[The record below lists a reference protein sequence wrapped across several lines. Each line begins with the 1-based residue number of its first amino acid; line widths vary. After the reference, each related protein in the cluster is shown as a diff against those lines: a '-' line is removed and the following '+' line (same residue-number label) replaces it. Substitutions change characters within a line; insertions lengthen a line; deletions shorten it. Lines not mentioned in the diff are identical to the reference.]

1 MCLLLQGTKKKKKK
15 GKERK
20 GNAAF
25 RGGLCCGDIF
35 RRKKGN
41 FLPAAGQRGK
51 SQAVQLGRSRA
62 QPGTSPWGTGHGEAE
77 VLTGRKGRKWAVLT
91 QPRQGMLDEVYE
103 RIFPQTS
110 PPSAPG

>member
-1 MCLLLQGTKKKKKK
+1 MLVASGHKKKNGKKKKK
-15 GKERK
+15 ERK
-20 GNAAF
+20 
-25 RGGLCCGDIF
+25 
-35 RRKKGN
+35 
-41 FLPAAGQRGK
+41 RGK
-51 SQAVQLGRSRA
+51 LLFVEACAAETSLEEKREISSLLLAKGANPNLCSWGEVKHS
-62 QPGTSPWGTGHGEAE
+62 PGPPRGE